1 MGKVMLDYRRFKEI
15 NDLFAAGQPEKA
27 RHLLMELQSRC
38 IALRDEMERLRG
50 QIRTLEDILYLS
62 KNLSRENGFYWLQ
75 TPGVRQGP
83 FCPQCYDTVG
93 ALIRLEKTDHALCCP
108 YCGQRHALPHP
119 ADIRPGNG
127 GMARIIPFIR

>member
-1 MGKVMLDYRRFKEI
+1 MLDYRRFKEI
-15 NDLFAAGQPEKA
+15 NDLFAAGRTEQA

-38 IALRDEMERLRG
+38 IALRDEMERLRV

-62 KNLSRENGFYWLQ
+62 KNLSRENGFYWLT

-93 ALIRLEKTDHALCCP
+93 ALIRLEKADYALHCP
-108 YCGQRHALPHP
+108 YCGQRHALPRP
-119 ADIRPGNG
+119 AAAPAPAGR
-127 GMARIIPFIR
+127 MARIIPFVR